1 MMTLRRAAR
10 ESKKDPPNPG
20 EVRKVCKKPAEVKKA
35 PSKPGA
41 ANEKA
46 LRRQQDQEI
55 PSPKPNKATK
65 VPPRATGLSRKPKV
79 KASAARMLGS
89 TGKQKLGANLAVG

>member
-1 MMTLRRAAR
+1 MMTLRRAAG

-46 LRRQQDQEI
+46 LRRQQGQEI
-55 PSPKPNKATK
+55 PSPKPNKAQRSL
-65 VPPRATGLSRKPKV
+65 PGP
-79 KASAARMLGS
+79 LGS
-89 TGKQKLGANLAVG
+89 AGSPRSKPLQPGCWGPQENKS

>member
-41 ANEKA
+41 ADEKA
-46 LRRQQDQEI
+46 LRR
-55 PSPKPNKATK
+55 AAR
-65 VPPRATGLSRKPKV
+65 PRNPLSQTREGHRGLSRKPKV
-79 KASAARMLGS
+79 KASTARMLGS